1 MCCSAGPGGIRLTR
15 CGVVCGIAALAALS
29 TALLGPAWLHTEEK
43 LNLNLPHLTHNFAN
57 AVSVRF
63 KLGLFRVCPMI
74 VKPANLTIRE

>member
-43 LNLNLPHLTHNFAN
+43 LNLNLPHLSHNFAN
-57 AVSVRF
+57 GVSVRF